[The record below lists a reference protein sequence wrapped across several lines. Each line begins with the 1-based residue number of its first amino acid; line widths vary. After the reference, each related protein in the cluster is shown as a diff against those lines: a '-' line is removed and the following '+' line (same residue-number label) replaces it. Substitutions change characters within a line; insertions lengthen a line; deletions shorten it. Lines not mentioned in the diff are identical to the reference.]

1 MKKKLILGSEYDDAL
16 RHALMDCLAALG
28 ADVRARQWGLGGSQ
42 ILETVQVALG
52 NDMLVI
58 EAETY
63 VGLSLAGEAR
73 LVDRVAALLAARTA
87 VER

>member
-1 MKKKLILGSEYDDAL
+1 
-16 RHALMDCLAALG
+16 MDCLAALG

-52 NDMLVI
+52 KDVLVI

-73 LVDRVAALLAARTA
+73 LVDRVAALLAVSRSAQA
-87 VER
+87 AER